1 MLKKS
6 ILPAIFISLS
16 YGFWISPNFKE
27 IASGISIFLFGML
40 ILGEGFRAFSGGL
53 LEKIL
58 KNTTNTLSKSIGF
71 GFFVTVIMQSS
82 ALVSIL
88 TISFLGAGLLTLF
101 QGIGIML
108 GANIGTTSG
117 TWLMGAFALKVNIS
131 AFAMPILVFAIL
143 LIMQKSKVLQGSG
156 YVLMGIGLSFLGI
169 HYMKEGFEAFK
180 DTIDVSQYAF
190 LGKNGFFIC
199 MGIGLVATCVMQSSH
214 ATMILNITAL
224 SAGQISFENAVALNI
239 GAAVGTTIT
248 AILGSLHSNT
258 EGKRLAGA
266 HFIFNILNA
275 LLAVCAM
282 PYVMDAVNSI
292 SHFIGIA
299 KENYA
304 LRLAVFDTFYKVV
317 GVALLLPFMN
327 YLVTFLQTFIKDKKS
342 VEDTNLESIQYLNE
356 SVLELPTT
364 SFVAILNETKHLYE
378 IAFKIISNGL
388 ILKRRN
394 IISEMDL
401 ESVIHDEYT
410 KEEVD
415 VNREYLTRVQ
425 EISGT
430 ILDFATRAQLTMD
443 SDNVAKMYELKLANR
458 AIVLA
463 IKATQHLCKNM
474 RVFTKS
480 DNQYIKNEY
489 NRIRKNLI
497 QLLRIIHTIS
507 NCKNEGE
514 MLSLLSLAKIYAEKN
529 DIFANGTLDNLIRE
543 RLIPNEVATAMM
555 NDSAYAYEISQNLI
569 TMTEALFVNQ
579 NNELDTLNKVMNLN
593 DEEIDEY
600 VKENRSCMI

>member
-1 MLKKS
+1 MLKKT
-6 ILPAIFISLS
+6 ILPAIFILLA

-27 IASGISIFLFGML
+27 IASGIAIFLFGML
-40 ILGEGFRAFSGGL
+40 ILGEGFRSFSGGV

-58 KNTTNTLSKSIGF
+58 KNATDKLYKSIGF
-71 GFFVTVIMQSS
+71 GLIVTVVMQSS

-88 TISFLGAGLLTLF
+88 TISFLGAELLTLA

-117 TWLMGAFALKVNIS
+117 TWLMGAFALKVNIAS
-131 AFAMPILVFAIL
+131 FAMPMLVFAIL
-143 LIMQKSKVLQGSG
+143 MIMQKSKTLQGCG

-180 DTIDVSQYAF
+180 DSIDFSQYVF
-190 LGKNGFFIC
+190 LGKSGFFIYI
-199 MGIGLVATCVMQSSH
+199 GIGLFATCVMQSSH

-224 SAGQISFENAVALNI
+224 SAGQISFENAVAINI

-248 AILGSLHSNT
+248 AILGALHSNT

-266 HFIFNILNA
+266 HLIFNILNA
-275 LLAVCAM
+275 LLALCVIH
-282 PYVMDAVNSI
+282 YVIETVHSI
-292 SHFIGIA
+292 SDVMGID
-299 KENYA
+299 EGNYP
-304 LRLAVFDTFYKVV
+304 LRLAVFDTLYKVV
-317 GVALLLPFMN
+317 GVSLLLPFMN
-327 YLVTFLQTFIKDKKS
+327 HLVILLQTLFKEKKA
-342 VEDTNLESIQYLNE
+342 EDTNLESIQYLNE

-364 SFVAILNETKHLYE
+364 SFAAILNETKHLYE

-394 IISEMDL
+394 IISDMDL
-401 ESVIHDEYT
+401 DSVIQDEYT

-430 ILDFATRAQLTMD
+430 ILDFATRAQLAMD
-443 SDNVAKMYELKLANR
+443 SENVAKMYQLKLANR

-474 RVFTKS
+474 RIFTKS
-480 DNQYIKNEY
+480 ENHYIKNEY

-497 QLLRIIHTIS
+497 QLLRIIHNIA

-514 MLSLLSLAKIYAEKN
+514 MFTLLSLAKIYAEKN
-529 DIFANGTLDNLIRE
+529 DIFANGTLDNLIRQ
-543 RLIPNEVATAMM
+543 RLIPNEVATSMM

-569 TMTEALFVNQ
+569 TMAEALFVNQ
-579 NNELDTLNKVMNLN
+579 NNDLDTLNKVMNLN
-593 DEEIDEY
+593 DEDIDEY

>member
-1 MLKKS
+1 
-6 ILPAIFISLS
+6 
-16 YGFWISPNFKE
+16 
-27 IASGISIFLFGML
+27 
-40 ILGEGFRAFSGGL
+40 
-53 LEKIL
+53 
-58 KNTTNTLSKSIGF
+58 
-71 GFFVTVIMQSS
+71 
-82 ALVSIL
+82 
-88 TISFLGAGLLTLF
+88 
-101 QGIGIML
+101 
-108 GANIGTTSG
+108 
-117 TWLMGAFALKVNIS
+117 
-131 AFAMPILVFAIL
+131 
-143 LIMQKSKVLQGSG
+143 
-156 YVLMGIGLSFLGI
+156 
-169 HYMKEGFEAFK
+169 
-180 DTIDVSQYAF
+180 
-190 LGKNGFFIC
+190 
-199 MGIGLVATCVMQSSH
+199 MQSSH

-275 LLAVCAM
+275 ILAVCVIS
-282 PYVMDAVNSI
+282 YVMDAVNSI
-292 SHFIGIA
+292 SSFIGIGVD
-299 KENYA
+299 NYP
-304 LRLAVFDTFYKVV
+304 LRLAVFDTLYKVV
-317 GVALLLPFMN
+317 GVALFLPFIKH
-327 YLVTFLQTFIKDKKS
+327 LVTLLQTIIKENKR

-364 SFVAILNETKHLYE
+364 SFAAILNETKHLYE

-394 IISEMDL
+394 IISDMDL
-401 ESVIHDEYT
+401 ESVIQDEYT

-430 ILDFATRAQLTMD
+430 ILDFATRAQLAMD
-443 SDNVAKMYELKLANR
+443 SENVAKMYQLKLANR

-474 RVFTKS
+474 RIFTKS
-480 DNQYIKNEY
+480 ENHYIKNEY

-497 QLLRIIHTIS
+497 QLLRIIHNIA

-514 MLSLLSLAKIYAEKN
+514 MFTLLSLAKIYAEKN
-529 DIFANGTLDNLIRE
+529 DIFANGTLDNLIRQ
-543 RLIPNEVATAMM
+543 RLIPNEVATSMM

-569 TMTEALFVNQ
+569 TMAEALFVNQ
-579 NNELDTLNKVMNLN
+579 NNDLDTLNKVMNLN
-593 DEEIDEY
+593 DEDIDEY